1 MQTKSHILPFRS
13 VSGFPSSPILP
24 YDLPMMLTLEEA
36 LERMMDKI
44 HPLGTEEVSINEADG
59 RVISKA
65 LQAGISLP
73 RWDNS
78 SMDGYALQAT
88 DVAGTSSSNPV
99 KLKCL
104 GEIPA
109 GSTSNVKVTSG
120 NCLRI
125 FTGSP
130 MPEGADAVV
139 MQEDTSKDPENP
151 GDILVKDAVRPFENV
166 RFRGEDIKEGNPICE
181 PGTRLSPFHVALAAA
196 TGTDRCQVHRRPKV
210 GILATGSELCEPGK
224 PLTDGGIYESNRVLI
239 QSLVKRAGCD
249 PVVYP
254 IVKDT
259 LEATCEALSKAAEA
273 CDAIVT
279 SGGVSVGDYDFIKPA
294 IESLGGVI
302 DFWRIRIKP
311 GKPLVFGDIQSKPLF
326 GLPGNPVSATVTFT
340 ILVHPAL
347 IRLGG
352 EKAFTNSITRGVLS
366 ETLENPG
373 DRRLYV
379 RMQQDAEGKLSK
391 SGTNQASHAL
401 KSLAASDGL
410 VAVPE
415 ASKLEAGEEVSLVLW
430 PRLP

>member
-1 MQTKSHILPFRS
+1 
-13 VSGFPSSPILP
+13 
-24 YDLPMMLTLEEA
+24 MMLTLEEA

-44 HPLGTEEVSINEADG
+44 RPLGTEEVSINEADG
-59 RVISKA
+59 RVISA
-65 LQAGISLP
+65 AIQAGISLP

-78 SMDGYALQAT
+78 AMDGYALQAA
-88 DVAGTSSSNPV
+88 DVAGVSAANPA

-109 GSTSNVKVTSG
+109 GSTSNLKVTSG
-120 NCLRI
+120 DCLRI

-139 MQEDTSKDPENP
+139 MQEDTSKDPESP
-151 GDILVKDAVRPFENV
+151 GDILVMDPVRPFENV
-166 RFRGEDIKEGNPICE
+166 RFRGEDIKEGNLICE
-181 PGTRLSPFHVALAAA
+181 YGTRLSPFQVALAVA
-196 TGTDRCQVHRRPKV
+196 TGTDRCHVYRRPKV
-210 GILATGSELCEPGK
+210 GILATGSELCEPGQ

-239 QSLVKRAGCD
+239 QSLLKRAGCE

-259 LEATCEALSKAAEA
+259 LEATCEALSKAAET

-311 GKPLVFGDIQSKPLF
+311 GKPLVFGDMQSKPLF

-340 ILVHPAL
+340 LLVHPAL
-347 IRLGG
+347 VQLGG
-352 EKAFTNSITRGVLS
+352 EKAFTHSFTRGVLS
-366 ETLENPG
+366 ESLENPG

-379 RMQQDAEGKLSK
+379 RMQRDGEGRLSK
-391 SGTNQASHAL
+391 SGTNPASHAL
-401 KSLAASDGL
+401 KSLAASEGL
-410 VAVPE
+410 IAIPE
-415 ASKLEAGEEVSLVLW
+415 SSRLDAGQEIPLLLW